1 MNEKPE
7 TDSIRDRKFTRRS
20 FMLYR
25 VVLRG
30 THALAAMEAVSSWAI
45 DNPDVDM
52 DEEMT
57 WSEWMARE
65 KGQGDV
71 IG

>member
-1 MNEKPE
+1 MNPVPE
-7 TDSIRDRKFTRRS
+7 TESIRDRKFTRRA
-20 FMLYR
+20 FMTYR

-57 WSEWMARE
+57 WSEWMARGKDE
-65 KGQGDV
+65 V